1 MKIKHLQ
8 MSIFTKKWIK
18 KHKMSI
24 IISFLTSIILA
35 IGLGYIARSY
45 SAFGGEDLLPIITIF
60 YWILKYIE
68 DKESEK

>member
-1 MKIKHLQ
+1 

-18 KHKMSI
+18 KNKISI
-24 IISFLTSIILA
+24 ITSFLISTILA
-35 IGLGYIARSY
+35 IGFGYIARPY

-68 DKESEK
+68 AKEND